1 MSKTVSLG
9 FIQSD
14 VNTQLRASREL
25 LEAVRTLRS
34 AIEKVAPDT
43 EAYKEIEHVIQKLVR
58 LTQDLVQ
65 NATNT
70 GKTVA
75 DILGAA

>member
-58 LTQDLVQ
+58 LTQELVQ